1 MLVGKD
7 VPRDIGMRS
16 KRRGARMNSHVA
28 VLIEW
33 NGAGSGEAEP
43 AFTRVVNYYG
53 GLLVSP
59 KEAELQQYLGLKNL
73 ATQQTTNGVVVWK
86 GAKRNDGWELGVE
99 FVAPEFDFWGL
110 DL

>member
-16 KRRGARMNSHVA
+16 KRRAPRMNSHVA
-28 VLIEW
+28 VVIEW
-33 NGAGSGEAEP
+33 NGVGSGQTEKG
-43 AFTRVVNYYG
+43 FTRVVNNYG
-53 GLLVSP
+53 CLLVSP
-59 KEAELQQYLGLKNL
+59 KEAELQQYLGLTNL
-73 ATQQTTNGVVVWK
+73 ATQQATNGVVVWK

-99 FVAPEFDFWGL
+99 FVAFETDFWGL